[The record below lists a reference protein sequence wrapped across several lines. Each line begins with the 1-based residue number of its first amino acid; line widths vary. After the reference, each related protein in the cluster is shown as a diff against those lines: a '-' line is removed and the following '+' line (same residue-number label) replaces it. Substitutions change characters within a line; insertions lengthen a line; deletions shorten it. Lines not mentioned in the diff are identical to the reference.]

1 MTPTAHT
8 ALPLLTITSRS
19 KENVPVDLAAYVH
32 LANRRGASDLHIE
45 AGLPLAL
52 RVRGQLSVVGQP
64 LTPQHT
70 HGLARQLLDEQEWA
84 ACLQRGSADLACTLA
99 GRRCR
104 VNVLRTSRGMGLAV
118 RLLADQQVTIDSL
131 NLHPELKDLVN
142 HPHGLILISGPTG
155 CGKTSTQAALIQELN
170 LRRTAHVVT
179 IEQPIE
185 YDLKPVRAFIRQR
198 EVGRDTPT
206 FAQGLLDS
214 LREDPDVLMIGEM
227 REAQTMRL
235 TLDACETGH
244 LVLATVHSATPWEAL
259 QRIVS
264 AFPAEQ
270 QPSVCAQ
277 LADSLVA
284 VICQRLLWRED
295 IGLRVP
301 ECAILRSSSAA
312 RANIRQGD
320 FFKLPTTMQTGAR
333 DGQWTLERYRGWLG
347 QRERWSTP
355 TVGSAISDQ
364 GVQTH
369 GQLGDDD
376 DGRGPSARDT
386 AGSGVS
392 LAEHGDG
399 EPGKQVC
406 PDDPTLQTI
415 DDPATPTVDELN
427 EGVDQGPPAPEEVY
441 RIEDDPGSLSEI
453 LEQLEDDEA
462 G

>member
-1 MTPTAHT
+1 M
-8 ALPLLTITSRS
+8 
-19 KENVPVDLAAYVH
+19 DLAAYVD
-32 LANRRGASDLHIE
+32 LAARRGASDLHIE
-45 AGLPLAL
+45 AGLPMAL
-52 RVRGQLSVVGQP
+52 RVRGQLSVMGQP

-70 HGLARQLLDEQEWA
+70 QALARQLLDAQEWE

-104 VNVLRTSRGMGLAV
+104 INVLRTSRGMGLAV

-131 NLHPELKDLVN
+131 NLHPDLKELI
-142 HPHGLILISGPTG
+142 HQPHGLILISGATG

-170 LRRTAHVVT
+170 LQRTAHVVT

-227 REAQTMRL
+227 RESQTMRL

-244 LVLATVHSATPWEAL
+244 LVLATVHSATPREAL

-277 LADSLVA
+277 LANSLAA
-284 VICQRLLWRED
+284 VICQRLVWRED
-295 IGLRVP
+295 VGLRVP

-312 RANIRQGD
+312 RANIHKGD

-333 DGQWTLERYRGWLG
+333 DGHWTIERYRGWLD
-347 QRERWSTP
+347 QREHWSMP
-355 TVGSAISDQ
+355 PVAASADD
-364 GVQTH
+364 H
-369 GQLGDDD
+369 G
-376 DGRGPSARDT
+376 GRNT
-386 AGSGVS
+386 AGLGGDATGPDQSSQDTSIGSVA
-392 LAEHGDG
+392 LADRGEG
-399 EPGKQVC
+399 EPGGQVS
-406 PDDPTLQTI
+406 PEGPAMQTI
-415 DDPATPTVDELN
+415 DDGSASAADGLT
-427 EGVDQGPPAPEEVY
+427 EGPDQGPPGPDQVY
-441 RIEDDPGSLSEI
+441 RIQDDPGSLRDI
-453 LEQLEDDEA
+453 LDQLEDGEA